1 MNWLK
6 VGAIVI
12 GGIVVFF
19 IFNSVIHLL
28 FGLLTAIAFVAIVAG
43 GGYVVYKLMGA
54 RRRREVKSRERREE
68 RRVRR
73 EPEQRTRELAVPP
86 AASQPEPPSRPA
98 YHESVE
104 DELAR
109 LKREMGH

>member
-6 VGAIVI
+6 VGAVVI

-19 IFNSVIHLL
+19 VVNSLVHLFL
-28 FGLLTAIAFVAIVAG
+28 GLLTAIAFVAIVAG
-43 GGYVVYKLMGA
+43 GGYVAYKLMGA
-54 RRRREVKSRERREE
+54 RRRHQVKASRDPEE

-73 EPEQRTRELAVPP
+73 EPESYTRELAVPP
-86 AASQPEPPSRPA
+86 AASQPARPA
-98 YHESVE
+98 DVE

-109 LKREMGH
+109 LKREMGS

>member
-6 VGAIVI
+6 VGAVVI
-12 GGIVVFF
+12 GGIIVFF
-19 IFNSVIHLL
+19 VLDSVVHLL
-28 FGLLTAIAFVAIVAG
+28 LGLLTAIAFVAIVAG

-54 RRRREVKSRERREE
+54 RRRREVRSQEKREE

-73 EPEQRTRELAVPP
+73 EPESRTREVVPP
-86 AASQPEPPSRPA
+86 VTSAPQPA
-98 YHESVE
+98 QHDSVE

-109 LKREMGH
+109 LKREMGS

>member
-6 VGAIVI
+6 VGAIVV

-19 IFNSVIHLL
+19 VVDSLVHLFL
-28 FGLLTAIAFVAIVAG
+28 GLLTAIAFVAIVAG

-54 RRRREVKSRERREE
+54 RRRREVRSRRRERG
-68 RRVRR
+68 V
-73 EPEQRTRELAVPP
+73 
-86 AASQPEPPSRPA
+86 QPEPDTPAVAIPPAPPATPRPA
-98 YHESVE
+98 HHDVE

-109 LKREMGH
+109 LKREMGS

>member
-12 GGIVVFF
+12 GGIIVFF
-19 IFNSVIHLL
+19 VLDSVVHLL
-28 FGLLTAIAFVAIVAG
+28 LGLLTAIAFVAIVAG
-43 GGYVVYKLMGA
+43 GVYVAYKITGA
-54 RRRREVKSRERREE
+54 RKRRQVKTSEKREE

-73 EPEQRTRELAVPP
+73 DSEPRTREIAVPP
-86 AASQPEPPSRPA
+86 VTSQPQPA
-98 YHESVE
+98 HHDNVE

-109 LKREMGH
+109 LKREMGS

>member
-6 VGAIVI
+6 VGAVVI

-19 IFNSVIHLL
+19 VLDSVVHLL
-28 FGLLTAIAFVAIVAG
+28 LGLLTAIAFVAIVAG
-43 GGYVVYKLMGA
+43 GGYVVYKIMGA
-54 RRRREVKSRERREE
+54 RRRREVRATEKEE

-73 EPEQRTRELAVPP
+73 DPEPASRELVVPP
-86 AASQPEPPSRPA
+86 AASQPVR
-98 YHESVE
+98 HDDVE

-109 LKREMGH
+109 LKREMGA